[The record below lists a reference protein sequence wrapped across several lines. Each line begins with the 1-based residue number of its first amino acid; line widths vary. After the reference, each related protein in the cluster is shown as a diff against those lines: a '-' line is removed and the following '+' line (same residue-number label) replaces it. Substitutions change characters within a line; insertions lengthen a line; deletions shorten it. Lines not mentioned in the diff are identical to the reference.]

1 MLLRVT
7 LAVVLRKRPAKL
19 PHSERMN
26 AAACSLHLAVASTV
40 LLPLPFTYRMAL
52 ARRVMTT
59 ARSRRSKIGC
69 GDTESWI
76 RDTYRDPH
84 LADLT

>member
-40 LLPLPFTYRMAL
+40 LCRCPLLTVWLGL
-52 ARRVMTT
+52 AGHDDRP
-59 ARSRRSKIGC
+59 RRSKIGC

-76 RDTYRDPH
+76 RDSYRDPH
-84 LADLT
+84 LADLS

>member
-40 LLPLPFTYRMAL
+40 LLPPFTYSMAL

-84 LADLT
+84 LADLS